1 MRKDAF
7 KILLKVILVL
17 SFVYLFLVSIGL
29 MGAAFKGFG
38 KEFAQSLIA
47 TTSNPFVGLFIGILA
62 TSLVQSSSTT
72 TSIVVGMVAAG
83 VMTIP
88 NAVPIVMGA
97 NIGTTVTGMLVALG
111 HINRK
116 EEFKRAVT
124 GTGVHD
130 FFNLICVC
138 LLFPLEVTFGLLS
151 KTATLMANVFSNF
164 GGIKFTSPIKI
175 VTQPLIQL
183 IDGLIEKLSVPSH
196 VHYILILIIS
206 LIILFSAL
214 YFIVKIARSLVM
226 QRAEI
231 VLNNVLGKHTVLAI
245 VVGTILTAVVQSS
258 SITTSLLVPLM
269 AAGILTVETAFPI
282 TVGANIGTTVTAI
295 LASFAT
301 GNIAA
306 ITVAFTHFLFNIIG
320 VFVIYPIKR
329 IRAIPI
335 FLAKKLGYLAS
346 IKRRYVIIYVL
357 TAFFIIPGM
366 LIFLSNLL
374 K

>member
-1 MRKDAF
+1 
-7 KILLKVILVL
+7 
-17 SFVYLFLVSIGL
+17 

-38 KEFAQSLIA
+38 KGFAESLIA
-47 TTSNPFVGLFIGILA
+47 TTANPFIGLFIGILA
-62 TSLVQSSSTT
+62 TSIVQSSSTT
-72 TSIVVGMVAAG
+72 TSIVVGMVASG
-83 VMTIP
+83 VMTIS

-97 NIGTTVTGMLVALG
+97 NIGTTVTGMLVAIG

-116 EEFKRAVT
+116 EEFKKAVT

-130 FFNLICVC
+130 FFNLVCVC
-138 LLFPLEVTFGLLS
+138 ILFPLEVAFGFLS
-151 KTATLMANVFSNF
+151 KTAALMAKIFSNV

-175 VTQPLIQL
+175 ITQPLIHL
-183 IDGLIEKLSVPSH
+183 IDGLIEKLNIPSH
-196 VHYILILIIS
+196 AHYILLLIIS
-206 LIILFSAL
+206 IIILFSAL
-214 YFIVKIARSLVM
+214 YFIVKIMRSLVM

-231 VLNNVLGKHTVLAI
+231 VLNNVLGKHAVLAI
-245 VVGTILTAVVQSS
+245 IVGTILTAVVQSS

-269 AAGILTVETAFPI
+269 AAGILTVEMAFPI
-282 TVGANIGTTVTAI
+282 TMGANIGTTVTAM

-320 VFVIYPIKR
+320 VFIIYPIKR

-335 FLAKKLGYLAS
+335 FLAKKLGQLAS
-346 IKRRYVIIYVL
+346 IKRRYVIFYVL
-357 TAFFIIPGM
+357 IMFFALPGL
-366 LIFLSNLL
+366 LIFISRVL